1 MQQKITVPTSPYYYG
16 SYLFKVISV
25 FEFSVLKNSKVCVHT
40 LICVDRHTYI
50 FISIYRKENIKQV

>member
-1 MQQKITVPTSPYYYG
+1 MQQKITVPASPYYYG

-25 FEFSVLKNSKVCVHT
+25 LEFSVLKNSKVCVRT

-50 FISIYRKENIKQV
+50 FISIYIKENIKQV